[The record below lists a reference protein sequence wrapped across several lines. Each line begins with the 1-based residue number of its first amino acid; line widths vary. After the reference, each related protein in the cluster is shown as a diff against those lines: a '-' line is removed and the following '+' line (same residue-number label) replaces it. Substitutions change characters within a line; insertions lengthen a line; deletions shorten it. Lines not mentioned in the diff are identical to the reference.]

1 MYEKESKERKREF
14 HTSDNGHG
22 SVVFQ
27 LETVYPVACIENWQI
42 GSDPLLL
49 ANRILTNLAAVKW
62 RDLRSRADRGW
73 WRENSRFADL
83 SDNLVAEARC
93 SP

>member
-1 MYEKESKERKREF
+1 MECTRKKLKRERESEF

-42 GSDPLLL
+42 GSDQ
-49 ANRILTNLAAVKW
+49 V
-62 RDLRSRADRGW
+62 RSVTTGK
-73 WRENSRFADL
+73 
-83 SDNLVAEARC
+83 
-93 SP
+93 

>member
-42 GSDPLLL
+42 GSDQ
-49 ANRILTNLAAVKW
+49 V
-62 RDLRSRADRGW
+62 RSVTTGK
-73 WRENSRFADL
+73 
-83 SDNLVAEARC
+83 
-93 SP
+93 